1 MRKERGWMR
10 LIAVM
15 LLAAMLLQGCGSAE
29 KEEAGETAQ
38 KAEESAENTEN
49 TNQEAPEE
57 EEGESDTVRWFN
69 ASYAIL
75 TDANGWDYNL
85 YGGLEMNEDNQAGV
99 KQLLDEWWGVTDRTS
114 ANENMDWILSEGHR
128 TGFADDMAYL
138 ESEGISEVAPEERA
152 DFIFSG
158 WEMTQ
163 EQAEAMAASY
173 NVYEE
178 KGAGA
183 IDAWDYC
190 RALNLASYYYIAG
203 YYTKTEALDKSL
215 EIAKEFQPKF
225 SSWDEMVDSYLY
237 GYEYWEEESGD
248 ERRAIYEDLLE
259 REDNPYAVDYNTE
272 LVKTW

>member
-38 KAEESAENTEN
+38 GTEESVENTESA
-49 TNQEAPEE
+49 NQEAPEE
-57 EEGESDTVRWFN
+57 EKGESDTVRWFN

-75 TDANGWDYNL
+75 TEANGWDYNVF
-85 YGGLEMNEDNQAGV
+85 GGLEMSEDNQDGV

-114 ANENMDWILSEGHR
+114 ANENMDWILSEGLR
-128 TGFADDMAYL
+128 TGFADDMEYL

-152 DFIFSG
+152 DFIFNG
-158 WEMTQ
+158 WEVTQ
-163 EQAEAMAASY
+163 EQAESMAASY

-190 RALNLASYYYIAG
+190 RALNLASYYYMAG

-237 GYEYWEEESGD
+237 GYEYWAEESGD
-248 ERRAIYEDLLE
+248 ERRAIYEDLLT